1 MEKIF
6 KQKVNISLAEAWAF
20 FSNPVNLDK
29 LTPGDMN
36 FKITSSDHERI
47 YPGMIITYKVSPLL
61 GINMNWMTEIT
72 HVQDRKYFIDNQKS
86 GPFKIWH
93 HQHHFKEIDGG
104 IEMTDILHYKAPF
117 GLIGRLAEKAFVN
130 RRVNAIFEYR
140 TKVLEEI
147 FGKYTT

>member
-1 MEKIF
+1 MKKEI
-6 KQKVNISLAEAWAF
+6 KQRLNITLEEAWAF

-29 LTPGDMN
+29 LTPVDMK
-36 FKITSSDHERI
+36 FKITSSHTEGI

-61 GINMNWMTEIT
+61 GINLNWMTEIT

-104 IEMTDILHYKAPF
+104 IEMTDILHYTAPF
-117 GLIGRLAEKAFVN
+117 GFIGRIAEMAFVN
-130 RRVNAIFEYR
+130 QRVNAIFDYR
-140 TKVLEEI
+140 RKVLEDMFEQ
-147 FGKYTT
+147 